1 MIMISIIIRTKNEE
15 RWITSCLQAVFE
27 QARKDIEVI
36 IVDNHSTDKT
46 VEKAKRFPVKVV
58 EVGDYLPGKAL
69 NAGFQA
75 AGGEYVVCLSAHCI
89 PVNAQWLPNL
99 IANFSDPKVAGVY
112 GRQEPMSFSSDFDK
126 RDLHITFG
134 LDRRVQVKD
143 SFFHNA
149 NSAIRRERWQEIPFD
164 EKVTNIEDRLWAE
177 KILKAGH
184 TIVYEPSASVYH
196 HHGIHQD
203 RNPQRC
209 ANVVRILEEHQVNNF
224 DARKNNIDIE
234 KLNVVALIPVKGESP
249 VVGGRPLLEYTIAR
263 AKASRYLKRIFVSTD
278 DEQTA
283 ELARSLGAEVPFMR
297 DVSFSGARVS
307 LEQVLQYSLG
317 ELENRDIWPDILVSL
332 EITFPFREQNLIDD
346 LVFELVDKGLDT
358 VVPAKEEFNS
368 CWIDEDGSYRR
379 IDEGFTPREFKKPV
393 YVAIKGLGCATYPHF
408 VREGKLF
415 GNNVGMYKILN
426 PNSFIE
432 VRSKNDFLLAETLL
446 SEYLNQHAIQIPQSR
461 RSGR

>member
-1 MIMISIIIRTKNEE
+1 MISIIIRTKNEE

-27 QARKDIEVI
+27 QDHPDIEVI

-69 NAGFQA
+69 NTGFKEA
-75 AGGEYVVCLSAHCI
+75 RGEFVVCLSAHCI
-89 PVNAQWLPNL
+89 PVNSQWLSNL
-99 IANFSDPKVAGVY
+99 IANFKDASVAGVY

-126 RDLHITFG
+126 RDLLITFG

-149 NSAIRRERWQEIPFD
+149 NSAIRRDVWQKIPFD
-164 EKVTNIEDRLWAE
+164 DKVTNIEDRLWAE
-177 KILKAGH
+177 KVLKAGH

-224 DARKNNIDIE
+224 DSRKNNIDIE
-234 KLNVVALIPVKGESP
+234 KLNVVAVIPVKGESP
-249 VVGGRPLLEYTIAR
+249 IVGGRPLLEFTIAR
-263 AKASRYLKRIFVSTD
+263 AKASRYLKKVIVSTD
-278 DEQTA
+278 NPKTA
-283 ELARSLGAEVPFMR
+283 EVARSLGAEVPFLR
-297 DVSFSGARVS
+297 DGSLSGARIN
-307 LEQVLQYSLG
+307 LEQVLQYSLA
-317 ELENRDIWPDILVSL
+317 ELEKRDIWPDILVSL
-332 EITFPFREQNLIDD
+332 EITFPFRDATLIDD

-368 CWIDEDGSYRR
+368 CWIEENGSYRR

-393 YVAIKGLGCATYPHF
+393 FVAIKGLGCATYPNF

-415 GNNVGMYKILN
+415 GNNVGMYKIVN
-426 PNSFIE
+426 PNAFIE
-432 VRSKNDFLLAETLL
+432 VRSKNDFLLAESLL
-446 SEYLNQHAIQIPQSR
+446 SDFLTQHDIQIP
-461 RSGR
+461 RSHHC